1 MDINR
6 AKQKK
11 SVLSRYWPWSILAFL
26 LAGAAYYLYFLAQ
39 ADFAIDS
46 ETLVIGQ
53 VKQGKFS
60 VSVRGSG
67 VLVPDNIQWLSANVD
82 ARVERILAKPGKI
95 VNKGDLIVELSNP
108 KLVQLLEETQWE
120 LEAVAAENEAQRVIQ
135 ESALLDQKTIVLNA
149 RLDYESSKLEQDAHS
164 ELFQKKTGAVSKID
178 YQRTRLET
186 KQFKQRWQIQQQRLA
201 KMTENLGVQNNA
213 RDARLK
219 KMRKTLERVRQDV
232 NSLKIYASINSVV
245 QDVPVEAGQRITMG
259 GNIAKL
265 ARQDSLIAELQV
277 PELQIRDVII
287 GQKVV
292 IDTRNNKAMGV
303 VTRVDPAV
311 VNGNVQVD
319 VSFSDKLPADARP
332 DLTVD
337 GEIKIAEISDALYV
351 SRPLFAQSQST
362 ASFYKIT
369 DSGNF
374 ASRVKVKLGKGSVDQ
389 IQILEGLAPG
399 EKIIISDP
407 STWESYQKVRIN

>member
-1 MDINR
+1 M
-6 AKQKK
+6 
-11 SVLSRYWPWSILAFL
+11 
-26 LAGAAYYLYFLAQ
+26 
-39 ADFAIDS
+39 
-46 ETLVIGQ
+46 
-53 VKQGKFS
+53 
-60 VSVRGSG
+60 
-67 VLVPDNIQWLSANVD
+67 
-82 ARVERILAKPGKI
+82 
-95 VNKGDLIVELSNP
+95 
-108 KLVQLLEETQWE
+108 
-120 LEAVAAENEAQRVIQ
+120 IQ
-135 ESALLDQKTIVLNA
+135 ESALLDQKAIVLNA
-149 RLDYESSKLEQDAHS
+149 RLDFESSKLEQDAHT

-186 KQFKQRWQIQQQRLA
+186 KQFKQRWHIQQQRLA
-201 KMTENLGVQNNA
+201 KMTENLTVQNNA

-245 QDVPVEAGQRITMG
+245 QDVPVEAGQRIAMG

-277 PELQIRDVII
+277 PELQIRDVVI

-292 IDTRNNKAMGV
+292 IDTRNNKALGV

-319 VSFSDKLPADARP
+319 VSFSGELPADARP

-337 GEIKIAEISDALYV
+337 GEIKIAEISDTLYV

-362 ASFYKIT
+362 ASIYKIT

-374 ASRVKVKLGKGSVDQ
+374 ASRIKVKLGKGSVDQ

-399 EKIIISDP
+399 EHIIISDP
-407 STWESYQKVRIN
+407 SSWQSYQKIRIN

>member
-11 SVLSRYWPWSILAFL
+11 SVVSRYWLWSLPVFILAV
-26 LAGAAYYLYFLAQ
+26 AGYYLYFLAQ

-46 ETLVIGQ
+46 DTLVIDQ
-53 VKQGKFS
+53 VKRGKFS

-82 ARVERILAKPGKI
+82 AKVERILVKPGK
-95 VNKGDLIVELSNP
+95 VVKKGDLIVELSNP
-108 KLVQLLEETQWE
+108 QLVQLLEETQWE
-120 LEAVAAENEAQRVIQ
+120 LEAVSAENDAARVIL
-135 ESALLDQKTIVLNA
+135 ESALLDQETKVLNA
-149 RLDYESSKLEQDAHS
+149 RLDYESSKLEQDAHT
-164 ELFQKKTGAVSKID
+164 ELFQKQSGAVSKID
-178 YQRTRLET
+178 YERTRLET
-186 KQFKQRWQIQQQRLA
+186 MKSKKHWQTEQKRLA
-201 KMTENLGVQNNA
+201 KMTENLKVQNNA

-245 QDVPVEAGQRITMG
+245 QDVPVEAGQRIAMG

-277 PELQIRDVII
+277 PEIQIRDVMI

-292 IDTRNNKAMGV
+292 IDTRNSKAVGIV
-303 VTRVDPAV
+303 SRVDPAV

-319 VSFSDKLPADARP
+319 VTFSDKLPPDARP
-332 DLTVD
+332 ELTVD
-337 GEIKIAEISDALYV
+337 GEIKITELSDALYV
-351 SRPLFAQSQST
+351 SRPLFSQSQST
-362 ASFYKIT
+362 ASLYKVT
-369 DSGNF
+369 SDGNF
-374 ASRVKVKLGKGSVDQ
+374 ASRVPVKLGKGSVDQ

-399 EKIIISDP
+399 ESIIVSDP
-407 STWESYQKVRIN
+407 SRWASYDKVRLN

>member
-6 AKQKK
+6 AKAKK
-11 SVLSRYWPWSILAFL
+11 SALSRYWPWSILVFL

-120 LEAVAAENEAQRVIQ
+120 LEAVAAENEAERVIQ
-135 ESALLDQKTIVLNA
+135 ESALLDQKTSVLNA

-186 KQFKQRWQIQQQRLA
+186 KQFKQRWHIQQQRLA
-201 KMTENLGVQNNA
+201 KMTENLSVQNNA

-232 NSLKIYASINSVV
+232 NSLKVYASINSVV

-277 PELQIRDVII
+277 PELQIRDVMI

-292 IDTRNNKAMGV
+292 IDTRNNKASGV

-319 VSFSDKLPADARP
+319 VSFSGELPGDARP

-337 GEIKIAEISDALYV
+337 GEIKIAEISDTLYV

-362 ASFYKIT
+362 ASFYKVT

>member
-1 MDINR
+1 MNR
-6 AKQKK
+6 AKPKR
-11 SVLSRYWPWSILAFL
+11 SVVSRYWPWSILAL
-26 LAGAAYYLYFLAQ
+26 ILAGAGYYLYFLAQ
-39 ADFAIDS
+39 ADFAVDS
-46 ETLVIGQ
+46 DTLVIGQ

-82 ARVERILAKPGKI
+82 ARVERILVKPGKT
-95 VNKGDLIVELSNP
+95 VSKGDLIVELTNP
-108 KLVQLLEETQWE
+108 KLVQLLEETRWE
-120 LEAVAAENEAQRVIQ
+120 LEAVTAENEAERVIQ
-135 ESALLDQKTIVLNA
+135 ESALLDQKTLVLNA
-149 RLDYESSKLEQDAHS
+149 RLDYDSSKLEQDAQS
-164 ELFQKKTGAVSKID
+164 ELFEKNTGAVSKID
-178 YQRTRLET
+178 YERTRLET
-186 KQFKQRWQIQQQRLA
+186 IQFKQRWQIQKQRLA
-201 KMTENLGVQNNA
+201 KMTENLKVQNNA

-232 NSLKIYASINSVV
+232 NSLKIYASIDSVV
-245 QDVPVEAGQRITMG
+245 QDVPVEAGQRIGMG

-277 PELQIRDVII
+277 PELQIRDVEI

-292 IDTRNNKAMGV
+292 IDTRNNKAHGV

-319 VSFSDKLPADARP
+319 VSFNGGLPADARP

-337 GEIKIAEISDALYV
+337 GEIKIAEISDTLYV
-351 SRPLFAQSQST
+351 RRPLFAQSQTSASLYKLT
-362 ASFYKIT
+362 A
-369 DSGNF
+369 DGNF
-374 ASRVKVKLGKGSVDQ
+374 ASRVKVKLGKGSVDE
-389 IQILEGLAPG
+389 IQIIEGLAPG

-407 STWESYQKVRIN
+407 SSWESYPKVRLN